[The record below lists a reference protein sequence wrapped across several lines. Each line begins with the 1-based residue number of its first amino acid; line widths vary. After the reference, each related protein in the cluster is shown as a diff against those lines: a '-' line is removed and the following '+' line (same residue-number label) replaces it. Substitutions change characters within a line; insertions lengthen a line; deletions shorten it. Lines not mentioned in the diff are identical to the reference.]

1 MVRLESSGRTIFVDF
16 PRFLAQSYTTCLR
29 IGAYPDRP
37 WGIDLRKLGR
47 AKGWTPVNK
56 AELVAQVAKESD
68 LSKDAAEKA
77 VDATF
82 KNIEKALK
90 VGDTVRIVGF
100 GNFQVAQRK
109 ASTGRN
115 PRTGAEVHIPAS
127 RVPKFRA
134 GKALK
139 EACNS

>member
-1 MVRLESSGRTIFVDF
+1 M
-16 PRFLAQSYTTCLR
+16 
-29 IGAYPDRP
+29 
-37 WGIDLRKLGR
+37 
-47 AKGWTPVNK
+47 NK
-56 AELVAQVAKESD
+56 AELVAHVAKESD

-90 VGDTVRIVGF
+90 GEDTVRIVGF

-109 ASTGRN
+109 SLDRRAIRA
-115 PRTGAEVHIPAS
+115 PARGADPAS

>member
-1 MVRLESSGRTIFVDF
+1 MNRSVPQAG
-16 PRFLAQSYTTCLR
+16 PRVQNK
-29 IGAYPDRP
+29 RP
-37 WGIDLRKLGR
+37 NHRAERKDK
-47 AKGWTPVNK
+47 AVNK

-82 KNIEKALK
+82 KNIEKALSD
-90 VGDTVRIVGF
+90 GDTVRIVGF

-109 ASTGRN
+109 ATTGRN
-115 PRTGAEVHIPAS
+115 PRTGAEVQIPAS

-139 EACNS
+139 EAVNA

>member
-1 MVRLESSGRTIFVDF
+1 M
-16 PRFLAQSYTTCLR
+16 
-29 IGAYPDRP
+29 
-37 WGIDLRKLGR
+37 
-47 AKGWTPVNK
+47 NK
-56 AELVAQVAKESD
+56 AELVAHVAKESD

-82 KNIEKALK
+82 KNIEKALRG
-90 VGDTVRIVGF
+90 GDTVRIVGF

-115 PRTGAEVHIPAS
+115 PRTGAEVKIPAS

-134 GKALK
+134 GKALN
-139 EACNS
+139 EAEPCFFKVRLRLYCFRTPLLYEPRWHRSTSSPSAL

>member
-1 MVRLESSGRTIFVDF
+1 V
-16 PRFLAQSYTTCLR
+16 QN
-29 IGAYPDRP
+29 DRAE
-37 WGIDLRKLGR
+37 
-47 AKGWTPVNK
+47 AKGKSMNK
-56 AELVAQVAKESD
+56 ADLVAEVAKESE
-68 LSKDAAEKA
+68 LSKDHAEKA

-82 KNIEKALK
+82 RQIESALK
-90 VGDTVRIVGF
+90 KGDTVRIVGF
-100 GNFQVAQRK
+100 GNFQVAERK

-115 PRTGAEVHIPAS
+115 PRTGETVQIPAS

>member
-1 MVRLESSGRTIFVDF
+1 M
-16 PRFLAQSYTTCLR
+16 
-29 IGAYPDRP
+29 
-37 WGIDLRKLGR
+37 
-47 AKGWTPVNK
+47 NK
-56 AELVAQVAKESD
+56 AELIAHVAKDSD

-77 VDATF
+77 VDAMF
-82 KNIEKALK
+82 RNIERALRG
-90 VGDTVRIVGF
+90 GDTVRIVGF

-109 ASTGRN
+109 ASIGRN
-115 PRTGAEVHIPAS
+115 PRTGAEVQISAS

>member
-1 MVRLESSGRTIFVDF
+1 
-16 PRFLAQSYTTCLR
+16 
-29 IGAYPDRP
+29 
-37 WGIDLRKLGR
+37 
-47 AKGWTPVNK
+47 VNK
-56 AELVAQVAKESD
+56 AELVAHVAKEAE
-68 LSKDAAEKA
+68 LSKDHAEKA

-90 VGDTVRIVGF
+90 GGDTVRIVGF
-100 GNFQVAQRK
+100 GNFQVASRK

-139 EACNS
+139 EAVNG

>member
-1 MVRLESSGRTIFVDF
+1 M
-16 PRFLAQSYTTCLR
+16 
-29 IGAYPDRP
+29 
-37 WGIDLRKLGR
+37 
-47 AKGWTPVNK
+47 NK

-90 VGDTVRIVGF
+90 GGDTVRIVGF

-109 ASTGRN
+109 ASRANTPLDWGPSERMMT
-115 PRTGAEVHIPAS
+115 REQS
-127 RVPKFRA
+127 RA
-134 GKALK
+134 GRPRG
-139 EACNS
+139 EGI

>member
-1 MVRLESSGRTIFVDF
+1 M
-16 PRFLAQSYTTCLR
+16 
-29 IGAYPDRP
+29 
-37 WGIDLRKLGR
+37 
-47 AKGWTPVNK
+47 NK
-56 AELVAQVAKESD
+56 AELVPHVAKESD
-68 LSKDAAEKA
+68 LSKDAAERA

-82 KNIEKALK
+82 KNIERALRG
-90 VGDTVRIVGF
+90 GDTVRIVGF

-109 ASTGRN
+109 ASIGRN
-115 PRTGAEVHIPAS
+115 PRTGAEVKIPAS

>member
-1 MVRLESSGRTIFVDF
+1 MERTQAASRLITPLIRAE
-16 PRFLAQSYTTCLR
+16 
-29 IGAYPDRP
+29 
-37 WGIDLRKLGR
+37 RKDD
-47 AKGWTPVNK
+47 AVNK
-56 AELVAQVAKESD
+56 AELVAHVAKESD

-82 KNIEKALK
+82 KNIEKALRG
-90 VGDTVRIVGF
+90 GDTVRIVGF

-115 PRTGAEVHIPAS
+115 PRTGAEVKIPAS

>member
-1 MVRLESSGRTIFVDF
+1 M
-16 PRFLAQSYTTCLR
+16 
-29 IGAYPDRP
+29 
-37 WGIDLRKLGR
+37 
-47 AKGWTPVNK
+47 NK
-56 AELVAQVAKESD
+56 AELVAHVAKESE
-68 LSKDAAEKA
+68 LSKDAAEKV

-82 KNIEKALK
+82 NSIEKALRQ
-90 VGDTVRIVGF
+90 GDNVRILGF
-100 GNFQVAQRK
+100 GNFLIAQRK

-115 PRTGAEVHIPAS
+115 PRTGAEVKIPAS

>member
-1 MVRLESSGRTIFVDF
+1 M
-16 PRFLAQSYTTCLR
+16 
-29 IGAYPDRP
+29 
-37 WGIDLRKLGR
+37 
-47 AKGWTPVNK
+47 NK
-56 AELVAQVAKESD
+56 AELVAQVAKESEM
-68 LSKDAAEKA
+68 SKDAAEKA

-82 KNIEKALK
+82 KNIERALRG
-90 VGDTVRIVGF
+90 GDTVRIVGF

-109 ASTGRN
+109 ASIGRN
-115 PRTGAEVHIPAS
+115 PRTGAEVQIPAS

>member
-1 MVRLESSGRTIFVDF
+1 LGPE
-16 PRFLAQSYTTCLR
+16 
-29 IGAYPDRP
+29 
-37 WGIDLRKLGR
+37 RKDD
-47 AKGWTPVNK
+47 AVNK

-82 KNIEKALK
+82 KNIERALRG
-90 VGDTVRIVGF
+90 GDTVRIVGF

-115 PRTGAEVHIPAS
+115 PRTGAEVKIPAS

-139 EACNS
+139 EAVNT

>member
-1 MVRLESSGRTIFVDF
+1 M
-16 PRFLAQSYTTCLR
+16 
-29 IGAYPDRP
+29 
-37 WGIDLRKLGR
+37 
-47 AKGWTPVNK
+47 NK
-56 AELVAQVAKESD
+56 AELIAHVAKDSD
-68 LSKDAAEKA
+68 LSKEAAEKA

-82 KNIEKALK
+82 RNIERALRS
-90 VGDTVRIVGF
+90 GDTVRIVGF
-100 GNFQVAQRK
+100 GNFQVAHRK

>member
-1 MVRLESSGRTIFVDF
+1 M
-16 PRFLAQSYTTCLR
+16 
-29 IGAYPDRP
+29 
-37 WGIDLRKLGR
+37 
-47 AKGWTPVNK
+47 NK
-56 AELVAQVAKESD
+56 AELVAHVAKESD

-90 VGDTVRIVGF
+90 GGDTVRIVGF

-115 PRTGAEVHIPAS
+115 PRTGAEVQIPAS

-134 GKALK
+134 GKAL
-139 EACNS
+139 ERGLQQLGLRANEPF

>member
-1 MVRLESSGRTIFVDF
+1 
-16 PRFLAQSYTTCLR
+16 
-29 IGAYPDRP
+29 
-37 WGIDLRKLGR
+37 
-47 AKGWTPVNK
+47 VNK

-77 VDATF
+77 IDATF
-82 KNIEKALK
+82 KNIEKAMR

-115 PRTGAEVHIPAS
+115 PRTGAPVNIPAS

>member
-1 MVRLESSGRTIFVDF
+1 M
-16 PRFLAQSYTTCLR
+16 
-29 IGAYPDRP
+29 
-37 WGIDLRKLGR
+37 
-47 AKGWTPVNK
+47 NK

-90 VGDTVRIVGF
+90 GGDTVRIVGF

-109 ASTGRN
+109 ASTGRSASPATQYPTPQEATRAAPR
-115 PRTGAEVHIPAS
+115 PRTGGS
-127 RVPKFRA
+127 GRT
-134 GKALK
+134 
-139 EACNS
+139 

>member
-1 MVRLESSGRTIFVDF
+1 M
-16 PRFLAQSYTTCLR
+16 
-29 IGAYPDRP
+29 
-37 WGIDLRKLGR
+37 
-47 AKGWTPVNK
+47 NK
-56 AELVAQVAKESD
+56 AELIAHVAKDSD

-77 VDATF
+77 VDAMF
-82 KNIEKALK
+82 RNIERALRG
-90 VGDTVRIVGF
+90 GDTVRIVGF

-109 ASTGRN
+109 ASIGRN

>member
-1 MVRLESSGRTIFVDF
+1 MLIFWAFCATHTRLVCESMRT
-16 PRFLAQSYTTCLR
+16 PLGPKGSKQAPHN
-29 IGAYPDRP
+29 GAE
-37 WGIDLRKLGR
+37 RKDII
-47 AKGWTPVNK
+47 VNK
-56 AELVAQVAKESD
+56 AELVAQVAKESE

-82 KNIEKALK
+82 KNIEKALSG
-90 VGDTVRIVGF
+90 GDTVRIVGF

-109 ASTGRN
+109 ASVGRN
-115 PRTGAEVHIPAS
+115 PRTGAEVQIPAS

-139 EACNS
+139 EAVNG